1 MGTVGPW
8 PVAGS
13 HGLSAERKGTA
24 ARPCG
29 AGGLLRPTVAVRTDN
44 GCGGL
49 MTGRLRSA
57 DV

>member
-29 AGGLLRPTVAVRTDN
+29 AGGLLRPTVAVRTN
-44 GCGGL
+44 NE
-49 MTGRLRSA
+49 MWRSDDRTPA
-57 DV
+57 